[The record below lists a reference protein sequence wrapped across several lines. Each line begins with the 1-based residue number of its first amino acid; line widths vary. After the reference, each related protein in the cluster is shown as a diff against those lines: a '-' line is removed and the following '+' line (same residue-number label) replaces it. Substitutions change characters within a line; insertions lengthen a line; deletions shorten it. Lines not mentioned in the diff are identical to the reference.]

1 MTTTV
6 IDPAP
11 RPSDLDG
18 ARLGVLDTGV
28 PGSASFLDVL
38 VARLQMRHFLA
49 ATTRLTRSGP
59 SSVAPADQLQELAE
73 SCDVVVIGVTQG
85 PDSAAAT
92 AADVARLEQMVVPC
106 AVVATTET
114 AAAVRQALVAE
125 GYRDGQS
132 VIELSST
139 PRSDPANLDEL
150 VEQTFRQVER
160 ALTASRT
167 DQQDPEETGVT
178 PRNGEVTCE
187 C

>member
-1 MTTTV
+1 MTTIV
-6 IDPAP
+6 IDAAP
-11 RPSDLDG
+11 RPPDLDG
-18 ARLGVLDTGV
+18 VRLGVLDTGV

-38 VARLQMRHFLA
+38 VARLQTRHFLA
-49 ATTRLTRSGP
+49 AVARLPRSGA
-59 SSVAPADQLQELAE
+59 SSVAPADQLQELTE

-85 PDSAAAT
+85 LDSAAAT
-92 AADVARLEQMVVPC
+92 AADIARLERLAVPC
-106 AVVATTET
+106 AVVATPDI

-125 GYRDGQS
+125 GYRGGQP

-139 PRSDPANLDEL
+139 PRSDPATLDEL

-160 ALTASRT
+160 ALTAARP
-167 DQQDPEETGVT
+167 DRQPPEETGAT